1 MNQVLAVPISSGSY
15 PVGTGGFLNPDR
27 IVDELHIQEGMQIA
41 DFGSGSGYFTISM
54 GERVGSSGKVHALDV
69 QEDKL
74 DDVRVKAGVK
84 NLENIETIR
93 ADLEVLGSSSLPD
106 NSQDIVLL
114 ANILFQSDK
123 KAEIFKEA
131 MRILKKEGTMI
142 VIDWKKGTGSFG
154 PPDGRRT
161 DDLEMISMAE
171 KSNFKLKSKLDAGQ
185 FHYGLIFTTG

>member
-54 GERVGSSGKVHALDV
+54 GE
-69 QEDKL
+69 
-74 DDVRVKAGVK
+74 RVKAGVK